1 MSGHSTAEGAEPN
14 LLPILDMVFQLIT
27 FFMLVINFKAGTVD
41 QQLSLPVIGSS
52 RPVDSEVDSRIVVVN
67 IREEGDIF
75 VRGEEQPQFGLFAR
89 QEAQSIRLTNQLGP
103 SDPLP
108 MRIVIRA
115 DRRITVST
123 LMNVVNVC
131 KQEGFDKFDF
141 VVTQTNS
148 SAG

>member
-1 MSGHSTAEGAEPN
+1 MSGSHSSEGSEPN

-27 FFMLVINFKAGTVD
+27 FFMLVINFKAGSVD
-41 QQLSLPVIGSS
+41 QELSLPIIGTTH
-52 RPVDSEVDSRIVVVN
+52 PVDAEVDSRIVVVN
-67 IREEGDIF
+67 IREGGEIF
-75 VRGEEQPQFGLFAR
+75 VRGEQQPQFSLFAR
-89 QEAQSIRLTNQLGP
+89 QEAQALRLLNSLAPTDTL
-103 SDPLP
+103 PL
-108 MRIVIRA
+108 RIVIRA

>member
-1 MSGHSTAEGAEPN
+1 MSGPSSDSAEPN

-27 FFMLVINFKAGTVD
+27 FFMLVINFKAGSVD
-41 QQLSLPVIGSS
+41 QELSLPVIGSS
-52 RPVDSEVDSRIVVVN
+52 RPVDAEVDSRIVVVN
-67 IREEGDIF
+67 IRGTGDIF

-89 QEAQSIRLTNQLGP
+89 REAQAIRLTNQLAP
-103 SDPLP
+103 TDSLP

-115 DRRITVST
+115 DRTITVST